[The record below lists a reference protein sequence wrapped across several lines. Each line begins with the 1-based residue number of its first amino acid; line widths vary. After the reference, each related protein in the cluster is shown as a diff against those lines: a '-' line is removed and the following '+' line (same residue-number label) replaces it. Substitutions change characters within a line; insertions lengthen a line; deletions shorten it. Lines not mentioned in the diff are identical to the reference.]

1 MIQPVSRTTRFK
13 YLLQARR
20 QNAEM
25 IGRALRLRRRFK
37 PDFDDVEAYCM
48 FIGYPRSGHTLIKAL
63 LNAHKNIMLAQELN
77 ALRYVQWHVSRDM
90 LYSLLIARDQWFAD
104 MGRTWDEYSYNV
116 PNQWQGRY
124 EKLRVIGDK
133 RAGRSAEILTEQPDL
148 LVKLQQTVRVPVKII
163 HIVRNPFDNISTIHR
178 KHNLTL
184 AQSIDSF
191 FANCHTNAAIMQQS
205 SDKIAILTIRLEA
218 FIDDPAA
225 SLTEMGAFLGVAPY
239 GSYLEDCAGL
249 VFRSPNQS
257 RHRITWSNA
266 VIADVTARSHEYAFL
281 DGYDFET

>member
-1 MIQPVSRTTRFK
+1 
-13 YLLQARR
+13 
-20 QNAEM
+20 
-25 IGRALRLRRRFK
+25 
-37 PDFDDVEAYCM
+37 
-48 FIGYPRSGHTLIKAL
+48 
-63 LNAHKNIMLAQELN
+63 
-77 ALRYVQWHVSRDM
+77 
-90 LYSLLIARDQWFAD
+90 

-116 PNQWQGRY
+116 PESVAGTVR
-124 EKLRVIGDK
+124 KLRVIGDK
-133 RAGRSAEILTEQPDL
+133 RAERSAEILTEQPDL

-191 FANCHTNAAIMQQS
+191 FASAIPTQRSCSNQV
-205 SDKIAILTIRLEA
+205 TRLQFLRFGEA

-249 VFRSPNQS
+249 VFDHPNQS